1 MDCTV
6 GKLISL
12 KLCLF
17 ACKIRW
23 FEHSL
28 IRATIFNILYA
39 KISQN
44 WYNKLSCVN
53 ERVHSWLMWPVN
65 LSHRECNVVIC
76 RFYTT
81 ATRCCFK
88 WDVAR
93 PLVDA
98 FFIPYSVCPKG
109 TSEWIFHLCNKSS
122 NSWIL
127 MTGKTVEHSVLICPN
142 TALLFFISIQFK
154 CCKVKSDSWPYSGVN
169 IWKTSKWLYN
179 ANHLVSYTLQ
189 KLWYSIICWAQ
200 TAWFEKKLWPGFTNR
215 V

>member
-6 GKLISL
+6 GKLISS
-12 KLCLF
+12 KLSCLF

-28 IRATIFNILYA
+28 FRATIFNILYA

-65 LSHRECNVVIC
+65 WSHRECNVVFTNTLGVIC
-76 RFYTT
+76 RLYTT
-81 ATRCCFK
+81 ATRCSFK

-98 FFIPYSVCPKG
+98 FFYYYFYFFLSQIRFVQK
-109 TSEWIFHLCNKSS
+109 EHQNESS
-122 NSWIL
+122 IYAIRAQTLEYWWLVKPLNIQN
-127 MTGKTVEHSVLICPN
+127 I
-142 TALLFFISIQFK
+142 ALLFFTSIQFK
-154 CCKVKSDSWPYSGVN
+154 CC
-169 IWKTSKWLYN
+169 
-179 ANHLVSYTLQ
+179 
-189 KLWYSIICWAQ
+189 
-200 TAWFEKKLWPGFTNR
+200 
-215 V
+215 